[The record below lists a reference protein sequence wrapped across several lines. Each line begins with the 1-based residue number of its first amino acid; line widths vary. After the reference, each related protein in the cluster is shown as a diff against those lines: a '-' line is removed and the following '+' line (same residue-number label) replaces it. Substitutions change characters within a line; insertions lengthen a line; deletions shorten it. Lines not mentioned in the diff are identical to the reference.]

1 MSLANERAGDR
12 EQGHENSQHL
22 QLRAWLRLLTCA
34 NLVER
39 RVRANLRES
48 FDITLPRFDVL
59 SQLARAQSQGNE
71 DGLTMGELSQRMM
84 VSAGN
89 VTGLVEGLV
98 ADRLIV
104 RVAQAKDRRSAR
116 VKLTPKGLRA
126 FEAMLGPHESWID
139 AAFAGL
145 DEGELKR
152 LLALLAKLKI
162 SAAGAT
168 P

>member
-1 MSLANERAGDR
+1 MDR
-12 EQGHENSQHL
+12 ELGHENSEHL

-34 NLVER
+34 NLIEA
-39 RVRANLRES
+39 RVRAGLREDFS
-48 FDITLPRFDVL
+48 ITLPRFDVL
-59 SQLARAQSQGNE
+59 SQLARAQQGGKP

-89 VTGLVEGLV
+89 VTGLVDGLV
-98 ADRLIV
+98 ADGLIV
-104 RVAQAKDRRSAR
+104 RHAQPGDRRSAR
-116 VKLTPKGLRA
+116 VRLTAAGQKT
-126 FEAMLGPHESWID
+126 FEAILPTHEGWID

-145 DEGELKR
+145 EPAEIRR

-162 SAAGAT
+162 SASGAK